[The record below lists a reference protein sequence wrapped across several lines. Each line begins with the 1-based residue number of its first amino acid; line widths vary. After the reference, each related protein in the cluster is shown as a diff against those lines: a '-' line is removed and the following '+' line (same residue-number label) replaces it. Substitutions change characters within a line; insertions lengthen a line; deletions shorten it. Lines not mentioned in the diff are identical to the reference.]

1 MKSQLEQH
9 NRSAVHTK
17 HNQLQCSKKPVP
29 LTQMQQESGLRN
41 EFCKDLCDAMVAA
54 ETPWY
59 KPKCQSFVHSLKSN
73 ARGKFQTK
81 LHSIRTICLHVMK
94 KRL

>member
-9 NRSAVHTK
+9 NRSAVHIK
-17 HNQLQCSKKPVP
+17 HKQLQCSKKQVL

-41 EFCKDLCDAMVAA
+41 EFCKDLCDSMVAA

-59 KPKCQSFVHSLKSN
+59 KPQVPKFRSFFEK
-73 ARGKFQTK
+73 
-81 LHSIRTICLHVMK
+81 
-94 KRL
+94 